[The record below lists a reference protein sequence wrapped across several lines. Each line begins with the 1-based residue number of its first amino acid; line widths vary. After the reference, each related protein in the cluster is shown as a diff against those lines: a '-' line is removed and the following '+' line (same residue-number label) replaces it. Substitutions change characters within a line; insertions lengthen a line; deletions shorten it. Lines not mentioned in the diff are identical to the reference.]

1 MTVLRLSA
9 YFANSYLCTV
19 FESAHPKWTQ
29 RTRGVPAPI
38 VASCT
43 ARDHRME
50 LLQYFSQDLG
60 RRIASSLAGFKE
72 TYVDS
77 NPLDR
82 EVSRNESNDI
92 HVMHLVAAPGIGR
105 SIV

>member
-1 MTVLRLSA
+1 
-9 YFANSYLCTV
+9 
-19 FESAHPKWTQ
+19 
-29 RTRGVPAPI
+29 
-38 VASCT
+38 
-43 ARDHRME
+43 ME

-60 RRIASSLAGFKE
+60 KRIPSSLAGFKK

-92 HVMHLVAAPGIGR
+92 HVMHFVAAPGIGR
-105 SIV
+105 SIVGLSSECEHSSISTKLFGPGCSAY